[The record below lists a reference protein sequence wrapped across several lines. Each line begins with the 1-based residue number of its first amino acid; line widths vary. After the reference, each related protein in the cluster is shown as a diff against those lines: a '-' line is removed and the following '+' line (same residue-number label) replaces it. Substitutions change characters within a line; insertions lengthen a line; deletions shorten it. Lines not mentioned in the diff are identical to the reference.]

1 MSLNFRTIAIAASV
15 ICFVLAGTW
24 LLAPSLLLE
33 MWGIQYSY
41 PVGLMARRAA
51 ALFLGFGVMFVL
63 ARDAQPSHTHTHCT
77 NYRFVRCLPC
87 SGSARRLRVRY
98 RACRARH
105 LVRRGRRG
113 RPCHFVSSVN
123 AERIAPCKRAGLTL
137 HSRGLPP
144 ATAHFQR

>member
-41 PVGLMARRAA
+41 SVGLIARRAA

-63 ARDAQPSHTHTHCT
+63 ARDAQPSHTRTALT
-77 NYRFVRCLPC
+77 VGLSVACLALAALGVFEFATGHAGPGIL
-87 SGSARRLRVRY
+87 SAVIVEFALATLFLRSTRSSSPHARRQ
-98 RACRARH
+98 A
-105 LVRRGRRG
+105 
-113 RPCHFVSSVN
+113 
-123 AERIAPCKRAGLTL
+123 
-137 HSRGLPP
+137 
-144 ATAHFQR
+144 